1 MVLFVFQNL
10 ETFSNFDSGQFS
22 EQNKLGCLHIIKHY
36 AGTYYRLP
44 LQYGLAKLKFNG
56 NSWETFI
63 PGGISAPNPKAGK
76 NLSLTQKEKEQC
88 WAYYIYVT

>member
-1 MVLFVFQNL
+1 MVLFAFQNL
-10 ETFSNFDSGQFS
+10 QTFSNFDSGQFW
-22 EQNKLGCLHIIKHY
+22 EQNKLGCLHIKYY

-44 LQYGLAKLKFNG
+44 LQYGFSKLKFNG

-63 PGGISAPNPKAGK
+63 PGGISAPNPNAGK
-76 NLSLTQKEKEQC
+76 NLSLTQKEKEQR